1 MFREVPKDTTYFQT
15 FIGNGVNMN
24 ELQKAQEKLLAK
36 NAKLA
41 EVYKEAG
48 DNVDLSLVKSSGF
61 DQLVDTKSR
70 VQRINEMDAEIND
83 CAVEVEGLQAI
94 EKSVK
99 ATADREKMFKTA
111 VNTVVHPDGQS
122 KGHDGVII
130 NPRTGQ
136 PVNTKSI
143 GQQFI
148 ESAAFTDGPKGRMAV
163 KEQEVSLGGLES
175 KTTFSTTAGWAPED
189 LRVAGFVPDAQ
200 RPVQVMVANIIPNI
214 PTTQSSYVY
223 MEETTFTNNA
233 AETAEAGTFPEAA
246 LALTEQSVTI
256 RKIAVNIPVT
266 DEQLEDVAGI
276 SAYLDSRLRF
286 MIDQRKDLQILVGN
300 GTAPNVRGI
309 NNIVGIQTQA
319 LGADNRPD
327 AIYKAMDLVRVTGQA
342 FPSAYVTH
350 PNDWQPIRLL
360 QTADGVYIWG
370 SPSDAGPERIWG
382 LPVVQAQAQTEGTG
396 LVADF
401 ENFVMIV
408 NRSGIDVKI
417 TNSNED
423 DFITGIQRIRATVR
437 FAPVVTRPAAV
448 CQVTGI

>member
-1 MFREVPKDTTYFQT
+1 
-15 FIGNGVNMN
+15 MN
-24 ELQKAQEKLLAK
+24 ALQEAQAKLVAK

-48 DNVDLSLVKSSGF
+48 DSVDLSLVKSSGF
-61 DQLVDTKSR
+61 DQLNDTKSR

-83 CAVEVEGLQAI
+83 IAVEGEGLQLIA
-94 EKSVK
+94 KSAK
-99 ATADREKMFKTA
+99 DTADREKLFNTA
-111 VNTVVHPDGQS
+111 VNSVVHPDA
-122 KGHDGVII
+122 KGHDGLII

-148 ESAAFTDGPKGRMAV
+148 ESAAFKDGVAC
-163 KEQEVSLGGLES
+163 KEKEVSLNSNLES

-286 MIDQRKDLQILVGN
+286 MVDQRKDLQILVGN

-401 ENFVMIV
+401 QNYVMIV
-408 NRSGIDVKI
+408 NRSGIDIKI

-423 DFITGIQRIRATVR
+423 DFINGIQRIRATVR
-437 FAPVVTRPAAV
+437 FAPVITRPAAV

>member
-1 MFREVPKDTTYFQT
+1 MTP
-15 FIGNGVNMN
+15 
-24 ELQKAQEKLLAK
+24 LQEAQAKLVAK

-48 DNVDLSLVKSSGF
+48 DSVDLSLVKSSGF
-61 DQLVDTKSR
+61 DQLIDTKSR

-83 CAVEVEGLQAI
+83 IAVEVEGLQAI
-94 EKSVK
+94 EKSKKGV
-99 ATADREKMFKTA
+99 ADREKIFKTA
-111 VNTVVHPDGQS
+111 VNSVVHPDGQT
-122 KGHDGVII
+122 KGHDGLII

-136 PVNTKSI
+136 PINTKSI
-143 GQQFI
+143 GQQFVESEIFKGSQDGKPIKEREI
-148 ESAAFTDGPKGRMAV
+148 ELG
-163 KEQEVSLGGLES
+163 GGLET
-175 KTTFSTTAGWAPED
+175 KATFSTTAGWAPED
-189 LRVAGFVPDAQ
+189 LRVAGYIPDAQ
-200 RPVQVMVANIIPNI
+200 RPVQVMVANIIPAI
-214 PTTQSSYVY
+214 PTNQSSYVY

-233 AETAEAGTFPEAA
+233 AETAEAGTFSEAA

-286 MIDQRKDLQILVGN
+286 MVDQRKDLQILVGN

-319 LGADNRPD
+319 LGGDNRPD

-401 ENFVMIV
+401 QNYVMIV
-408 NRSGIDVKI
+408 NKAGIDIKI

-423 DFITGIQRIRATVR
+423 DFINGLQRIRATVR

>member
-1 MFREVPKDTTYFQT
+1 MKTLV
-15 FIGNGVNMN
+15 
-24 ELQKAQEKLLAK
+24 ELQKEIAVK
-36 NAKLA
+36 NADLA
-41 EVYKEAG
+41 DIFKQAG
-48 DNVDLSLVKSSGF
+48 DTVDLQKVDHKAFEGCSSTQ
-61 DQLVDTKSR
+61 DRTEKIR
-70 VQRINEMDAEIND
+70 NMNAELSDLGKQID
-83 CAVEVEGLQAI
+83 EAKEL
-94 EKSVK
+94 K
-99 ATADREKMFKTA
+99 AAAKQTADREKMMNTA
-111 VNTVVHPDGQS
+111 VNSVVHPDGNA
-122 KGHDGVII
+122 KGHDGIII

-148 ESAAFTDGPKGRMAV
+148 ESAAFKEGKIV
-163 KEQEVSLGGLES
+163 KEKEVALGGIES

-189 LRVAGFVPDAQ
+189 LRVAGFVEDAQ
-200 RPVQVMVANIIPNI
+200 RPVQVMVANIIPQI

-233 AETAEAGTFPEAA
+233 AEAAEAGTFAEAA

-300 GTAPNVRGI
+300 GVAPNVEGI
-309 NNIVGIQTQA
+309 NNVTGIQTQA

-401 ENFVMIV
+401 ENFVLIV
-408 NRSGIDVKI
+408 NRSGIDVKV

-423 DFITGIQRIRATVR
+423 DFINGIQRIRATVR

>member
-1 MFREVPKDTTYFQT
+1 MKALKE
-15 FIGNGVNMN
+15 
-24 ELQKAQEKLLAK
+24 AQEKLVAK

-48 DNVDLSLVKSSGF
+48 DTVDLSLVKSSGF

-83 CAVEVEGLQAI
+83 IAVEVESLQTV
-94 EKSVK
+94 EKSRK
-99 ATADREKMFKTA
+99 ETADREKMIKTA
-111 VNTVVHPDGQS
+111 VNSVIHPEA

-148 ESAAFTDGPKGRMAV
+148 ESAAYKDGV
-163 KEQEVSLGGLES
+163 VCKEKEVSLDGGLES

-200 RPVQVMVANIIPNI
+200 RPVQVMIANIIPTI

-223 MEETTFTNNA
+223 MEETTFTNAA
-233 AETAEAGTFPEAA
+233 AETAEAGTFPEAT
-246 LALTEQSVTI
+246 LALTEQSVPI

-276 SAYLDSRLRF
+276 SAYLNARLGF
-286 MIDQRKDLQILVGN
+286 MIDQRKDLQVLVGN
-300 GTAPNVRGI
+300 GTAPNLRGI
-309 NNIVGIQTQA
+309 NNVVGIQTQA
-319 LGADNRPD
+319 LGGDNRPD

-370 SPSDAGPERIWG
+370 APSDAGPERIWG

-401 ENFVMIV
+401 ENYILIV
-408 NRSGIDVKI
+408 NKAGLDMKI

-423 DFITGIQRIRATVR
+423 DFINGIQRIRATIRCAV
-437 FAPVVTRPAAV
+437 VVTRPAAV